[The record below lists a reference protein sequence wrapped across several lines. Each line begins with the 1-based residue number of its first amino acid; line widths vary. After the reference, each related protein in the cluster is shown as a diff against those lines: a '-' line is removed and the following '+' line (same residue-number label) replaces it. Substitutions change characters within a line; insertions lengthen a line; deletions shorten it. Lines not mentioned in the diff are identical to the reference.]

1 MTDFYKKL
9 PYFKAKVIDG
19 SKVVK
24 GNLVNDRYGAVIC
37 TAGYYPIYDYYD
49 DYGDEDFIL
58 DHAYEVDPD
67 TIEVITFEEF
77 FNG

>member
-1 MTDFYKKL
+1 MDEFYKKL

-37 TAGYYPIYDYYD
+37 TAGYYPIYD
-49 DYGDEDFIL
+49 DYGDEDFTI
-58 DHAYEVDPD
+58 DHAYEVDPC

-77 FNG
+77 AAL